1 MVKTTGERVFQ
12 AVCFEGLAIVLCTPL
27 FAWITGK
34 PLWDMGAVTA
44 ANCVLAL
51 GWNVLFNMGFDRLK
65 LRYGWQQGK
74 GLRLVHALA
83 FEGGLIMVG
92 VPLIAWW
99 LNISLGEALLLDLG
113 VLLFFL
119 PYTYVFFWGYDTA
132 RPRVMARY
140 ASTPAR
146 RAPLEKMTGRY

>member
-1 MVKTTGERVFQ
+1 MSKSTVERVFQ
-12 AVCFEGLAIVLCTPL
+12 AACFEGLAILLCTPL

-34 PLWDMGAVTA
+34 AFWDMGAVTA

-65 LRYGWQQGK
+65 SRYGWRQGTA
-74 GLRLVHALA
+74 LRLLHALA

-99 LNISLGEALLLDLG
+99 LSLSLIEALLLDLG

-119 PYTYVFFWGYDTA
+119 PYTYLFFWSYDTL
-132 RPRVMARY
+132 RPRLIARY
-140 ASTPAR
+140 
-146 RAPLEKMTGRY
+146 GRDSLVTHR